1 MLELMTVATITILA
15 VISPGADF
23 AMVTRNSMVLSRRA
37 GVLTAV
43 GISLGVLIHVGYS
56 MAGIGLLISRSIL
69 LFSLIKYAGAAY
81 LVFLGVTMMRARKV
95 DPAAMAT
102 APTHAPLSDFDA
114 LKTGFF
120 TNALNPKTTLFVVS
134 LFTQVISPSTPLAV
148 QLGYGAFM
156 SLAHLVWFVLVARAF
171 SSEVAKRFVASSR
184 HLIERGIGA
193 VLVMLGLSLAALSL
207 QHGT

>member
-1 MLELMTVATITILA
+1 MLELVTVATITILA

-37 GVLTAV
+37 GVLTAT
-43 GISLGVLIHVGYS
+43 GIALGVLIHVAYS

-69 LFSLIKYAGAAY
+69 LFNLIKFAGAAY
-81 LVFLGVTMMRARKV
+81 LIYLGITMMRAKKA
-95 DPAAMAT
+95 DPSETPAEPAA
-102 APTHAPLSDFDA
+102 LSDFDA

-134 LFTQVISPSTPLAV
+134 LFTQVISPQTPLLV

-156 SLAHLVWFVLVARAF
+156 SLAHLVWFVLVACAF
-171 SSEVAKRFVASSR
+171 SSDVARRVVASSR
-184 HLIERGIGA
+184 HLVERSIGA
-193 VLVMLGLSLAALSL
+193 VLVALGVSLALVSIKRS
-207 QHGT
+207 